1 MSESNSEE
9 TVEELLAYEHV
20 EEESVEVPMSEWSSL
35 DENAPTENKKKLL
48 FLQGLYKPS
57 SEELC
62 AKYIAQSDSEVFRHH
77 YYNYPPVADPGIRQ
91 ALNAPEQPIIYPDD
105 GEKLY
110 LAVCKEMN
118 LCPVGL
124 FYKQLS
130 NDEINLSYYGV
141 NPMGVRAMAMAL
153 QYNKSVK
160 RFTLTDN
167 FLNDDAAYHLGQM
180 LVTNT
185 TLQELDLSGCRI
197 RASGML
203 RLGSGMIVNTT
214 LKMLNVSRNE
224 LGEEGGQFFADHI
237 VKGCIIPRVNL
248 SRNKLGRQAV
258 LALWESLSYRNKMTY
273 WNLSGNM
280 LNVPGANKMLEELA
294 TSTVL
299 QELDL
304 SWNGLQGTRIAE
316 AIQTLMANVG
326 PLKVLDL
333 SNNRFCN
340 DDIPPLID
348 SLIKCKKL
356 TTLNLSFNPLT
367 PQDSQYVIEG
377 MLRPR
382 VKVQN
387 LLMDGI
393 WVSKKF
399 IRTLETVKSKTF
411 RKNFKI
417 IYGGVLENYTIQWPD
432 PRPLLLNRIDFV
444 MMRNRKKNKID
455 IGAFFLQ
462 LRKEIPEPAMPLS
475 RLIDEFSIREVDLS
489 DDLINE
495 LGVTFA
501 HRPGKPPIV
510 SLQAIEDYV
519 RRMWPDRKAPPTPP
533 PEPEPEPPPPP
544 PEPETKGKKGKK
556 GK

>member
-1 MSESNSEE
+1 MSDSNSEG
-9 TVEELLAYEHV
+9 TVQEILAYVHV
-20 EEESVEVPMSEWSSL
+20 EEESSVEVPMSEWSSF
-35 DENAPTENKKKLL
+35 DEEAPTENKKKQL
-48 FLQGLYKPS
+48 FLQGLYKPGS
-57 SEELC
+57 GELC
-62 AKYIAQSDSEVFRHH
+62 AKYIAQSDSDVFRHH
-77 YYNYPPVADPGIRQ
+77 YYNYPPVPDPGIKQ
-91 ALNAPEQPIIYPDD
+91 ALNAPEQPVIYPDD
-105 GEKLY
+105 GEELY

-118 LCPVGL
+118 QCPVGL
-124 FYKQLS
+124 FHRQLTKE
-130 NDEINLSYYGV
+130 EINLSYYGV

-160 RFTLTDN
+160 RFKLTDN

-185 TLQELDLSGCRI
+185 TLQELDLTGCRI
-197 RASGML
+197 RATGML

-224 LGEEGGQFFADHI
+224 IGEEGGQYFADHI
-237 VKGCIIPRVNL
+237 VKGCTIPRIDL
-248 SRNKLGRQAV
+248 SRNKLGKLTV
-258 LALWESLSYRNKMTY
+258 LALWDSLSYRNKMTHL
-273 WNLSGNM
+273 NLSGNM

-294 TSTVL
+294 SSTVL

-316 AIQTLMANVG
+316 AIQTLMASVG

-340 DDIPPLID
+340 EDIPPLID
-348 SLIKCKKL
+348 SLGKCTKL
-356 TTLNLSFNPLT
+356 TTFNLSFNPLT
-367 PQDSQYVIEG
+367 LVDSIYVIEA

-393 WVSKKF
+393 WVSKQF
-399 IRTLETVKSKTF
+399 IKILETVQSKKF

-417 IYGGVLENYTIQWPD
+417 VYGGVLENYTIQAPD

-444 MMRNRKKNKID
+444 MMKNRKKNKID

-462 LRKEIPEPAMPLS
+462 LQKEIPEPAMPVS
-475 RLIDEFSIREVDLS
+475 RLIEECTIREVDLNE
-489 DDLINE
+489 DLINE
-495 LGVTFA
+495 LGEVFSY
-501 HRPGKPPIV
+501 RPGKPPVV
-510 SLQAIEDYV
+510 SLQAITDYI

-544 PEPETKGKKGKK
+544 EPAKKGKGKKGK
-556 GK
+556 